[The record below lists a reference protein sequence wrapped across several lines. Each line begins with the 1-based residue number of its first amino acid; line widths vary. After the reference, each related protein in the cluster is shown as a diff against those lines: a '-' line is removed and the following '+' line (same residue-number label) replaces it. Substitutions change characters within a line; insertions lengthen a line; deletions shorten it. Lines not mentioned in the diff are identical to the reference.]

1 MYDGN
6 ETTRF
11 VTGNKAGNLYGTFNK
26 YAWEIENQPRY
37 VNHEAASSGSGF
49 TFLILLALIIGI
61 GYGVFKFTMWFF
73 VYDETAAA
81 VSSVSTVAAHDFF
94 AQRSST
100 GIINGTFCVIW
111 NWIRIYP
118 MRFTVVVM
126 ALIALRNHYRARK
139 YKRMWEQ
146 IVDL

>member
-1 MYDGN
+1 MSDELIIPVN
-6 ETTRF
+6 SNVSNVDPFIAKETAYR
-11 VTGNKAGNLYGTFNK
+11 
-26 YAWEIENQPRY
+26 INQELNVR
-37 VNHEAASSGSGF
+37 AAKRELQGAFCS
-49 TFLILLALIIGI
+49 ILLALIIGV
-61 GYGVFKFTMWFF
+61 GYGVFKFTMCFF

-81 VSSVSTVAAHDFF
+81 VSGVSTVAAHDFF
-94 AQRSST
+94 VQRSFT
-100 GIINGTFCVIW
+100 GMINGTLCVIW

-126 ALIALRNHYRARK
+126 ALIALRNHHRARK